1 MQVTQNGGY
10 GSFIIYWS
18 KVWKLTTAASIPY
31 YTGQYANSKR
41 GFGFVTIGANV
52 DEFHAA
58 ANKTRENVNRI
69 LDSQTENMKEI
80 VEDNE
85 LKIEVFIQRLV
96 NELTIVTFIMVI
108 LIIIIALWLSN
119 YISKKIENI
128 LIGTQKFANN
138 ELDYRIKVHSDDEI
152 GALEKSFNDMASQIS
167 KLIKEEKELNET
179 LEQRVNSEIAKQREQ
194 EQILIQ
200 QSKLASMGEM
210 IGNIAHQWRQPLN
223 SLALV
228 IQNIKFSYEMD
239 ELDDEFMA
247 KSTEKATM
255 LTSNMSKTIDD
266 FRSFF
271 KPNKHKEEFDL
282 TQSIEKV
289 IELVSAAFVYNQI
302 NLNRNFHKNPIIL
315 FGYPNEFSQ
324 ALLNILNNAKD
335 ALLEKDILY
344 KEVNIN
350 TYIEDE
356 ICKIEIYNNG
366 EGIDEE
372 ILEKNI

>member
-119 YISKKIENI
+119 YISKRLKI
-128 LIGTQKFANN
+128 F
-138 ELDYRIKVHSDDEI
+138 
-152 GALEKSFNDMASQIS
+152 
-167 KLIKEEKELNET
+167 
-179 LEQRVNSEIAKQREQ
+179 
-194 EQILIQ
+194 
-200 QSKLASMGEM
+200 
-210 IGNIAHQWRQPLN
+210 
-223 SLALV
+223 
-228 IQNIKFSYEMD
+228 
-239 ELDDEFMA
+239 
-247 KSTEKATM
+247 
-255 LTSNMSKTIDD
+255 
-266 FRSFF
+266 
-271 KPNKHKEEFDL
+271 
-282 TQSIEKV
+282 
-289 IELVSAAFVYNQI
+289 
-302 NLNRNFHKNPIIL
+302 
-315 FGYPNEFSQ
+315 
-324 ALLNILNNAKD
+324 
-335 ALLEKDILY
+335 
-344 KEVNIN
+344 
-350 TYIEDE
+350 
-356 ICKIEIYNNG
+356 
-366 EGIDEE
+366 
-372 ILEKNI
+372 